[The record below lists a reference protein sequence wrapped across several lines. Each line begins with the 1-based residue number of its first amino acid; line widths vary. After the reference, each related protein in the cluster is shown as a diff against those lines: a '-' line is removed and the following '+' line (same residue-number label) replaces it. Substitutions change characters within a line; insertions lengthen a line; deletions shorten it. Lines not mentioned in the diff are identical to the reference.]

1 MSTKTNKRPTQK
13 RSSPT
18 VAKTSQTETKKSPTE
33 TLEPITP
40 QPIKNKGGRPPKEGT
55 EPPKWTIRNV
65 DLETRS
71 IIEKAASKR
80 SMNLGEFFNQEI
92 REYCTGQIKK
102 SKLPP
107 ASPTDV
113 KDMVN
118 AELTVFKTDILAAM
132 AQMQQ
137 QQKPEEERKT
147 FGQKLI
153 NLFR

>member
-1 MSTKTNKRPTQK
+1 MSTRTNKRPTQK
-13 RSSPT
+13 KPSQT
-18 VAKTSQTETKKSPTE
+18 LAKTGQTETIKSPAE
-33 TLEPITP
+33 TPEVKTPEPA
-40 QPIKNKGGRPPKEGT
+40 KNKGGRPPKEGT

-80 SMNLGEFFNQEI
+80 SMTLGEFFNQEI

-118 AELTVFKTDILAAM
+118 AELAVFKTDLLAQLM
-132 AQMQQ
+132 HMQQ
-137 QQKPEEERKT
+137 QQKPEVERKS
-147 FGQKLI
+147 FGQKLLD
-153 NLFR
+153 LFR